1 MAITNVEA
9 TLASQT
15 ETLTETSKNQYMGSV
30 LVPEESGNYV
40 ATVSVYDD
48 SGNVAVLESN
58 ITVSAY
64 VTSKTDWKSSDRFN
78 IQDYNRIKNNLE
90 YVHEKACLRIVPFEI
105 SNMGDNL
112 TDYTEGWEAEKFNLF
127 ENNLETMCK
136 NILGG
141 TVGSKKTF
149 YDNSVFI
156 DYSELN
162 RIESLTLQMK
172 AVIDNLSAGLRRI
185 PFRMGNFKG
194 FRG

>member
-1 MAITNVEA
+1 MAITSVQA
-9 TLASQT
+9 TLANQT
-15 ETLTETSKNQYMGSV
+15 ETLTETSENEYIGSV
-30 LVPEESGNYV
+30 LVPEESGTYI
-40 ATVSVYDD
+40 ATVNVYDD

-58 ITVSAY
+58 ITVSSY
-64 VTSKTDWKSSDRFN
+64 VAPKTDWKSSDRFN

-105 SNMGDNL
+105 ADMGDNL
-112 TDYTEGWEAEKFNLF
+112 IEYTVNWESEKFNLF

-136 NILGG
+136 NILGS

-149 YDNSVFI
+149 YDNGVFI
-156 DYSELN
+156 DYEELN
-162 RIESLTLQMK
+162 RIENLTMQMK